1 MSRQNKVNPAHYTLA
16 GRLSPDDLAR
26 ERRKQSESNLGRG
39 RASAR
44 KATPPWHGDGQD
56 DSAHRGH
63 VNEDDRSSDG
73 NEQHDADQRETDR
86 STGEMQAGAGETAA
100 QQPQRTPQPAATGK
114 QSASKS
120 ARSTAQMN
128 RPERAP
134 GKKIEIKTERRTPET
149 RTPETRTGAGSRARS
164 SAASQKTASRGTQG
178 RTPAQGPR
186 QAAGSSGT
194 KAARETSST
203 KKGSA
208 KKSSAKKS
216 TAKKGS
222 AKKSLRGSAKSGGV
236 GDRSAK
242 NSLAKKSGGTTGA
255 RTRR

>member
-44 KATPPWHGDGQD
+44 KATPPWHSDGQE

-73 NEQHDADQRETDR
+73 SDQHDADQRQTDR
-86 STGEMQAGAGETAA
+86 STAVMQAGAGETAA

-134 GKKIEIKTERRTPET
+134 GKKIEIKTERRTPEA

-164 SAASQKTASRGTQG
+164 SSASQKAASRGTQG
-178 RTPAQGPR
+178 RTPAQGR
-186 QAAGSSGT
+186 QAAGSSGA
-194 KAARETSST
+194 KAARKTSST

-208 KKSSAKKS
+208 KKSS
-216 TAKKGS
+216 AKKGS

-242 NSLAKKSGGTTGA
+242 TNLAKKSGGTTGA
-255 RTRR
+255 RKRR